1 MITKKEN
8 GYFVDVSLGIDPISG
23 KQRRKRI
30 TVSTKKEA
38 QQIESKYLRLYH
50 ENKLITN
57 SDLNL
62 KDIFEIYEEKYS
74 KNLKPSYQQTQKRIF
89 QNYIEPYFK
98 NTQIKL
104 IKKQQIYDFQQFL
117 LTSKPKRK
125 DTLSHKTI
133 NMIIIHL
140 QKLFNVAIKE
150 GLTYENPCNQI
161 DKLKVQKKEIDFW
174 TLDEFKTFISHI
186 DKNKPFLKVFY
197 QCAFFTGMR
206 AGEMIALTWND
217 IDFYNQTIRIN
228 KSTKLINGN
237 YVTTTPKTESS
248 NRYITI
254 NTKITAMLKKWQ
266 EIQPKLLIDNFQNID
281 SDKLLVFQYSEK
293 HPSSDYYSKQIKKII
308 VKNNL
313 NLKPIRLHD
322 FRHSHVALLIHNNEK
337 NTTIKERLGHSS
349 ITTTIDTYGHL
360 YPNSQKSMS
369 DKFDNYDIFEL

>member
-23 KQRRKRI
+23 KQRRKRL

-50 ENKLITN
+50 ENKLTTN
-57 SDLNL
+57 SDLTL
-62 KDIFEIYEEKYS
+62 KDIYEVYEEKYTQ
-74 KNLKPSYQQTQKRIF
+74 NLKPSYKQTQERIF
-89 QNYIEPYFK
+89 KNYIEPYFK

-125 DTLSHKTI
+125 ETLSNKTI

-140 QKLFNVAIKE
+140 QRLFNVAMKE
-150 GLTYENPCNQI
+150 GLSYENPCNQI

-174 TLDEFKTFISHI
+174 TLDEFTTFISHI

-197 QCAFFTGMR
+197 QFAFFTGMR
-206 AGEMIALTWND
+206 AGEMIALTWSD
-217 IDFYNQTIRIN
+217 IDFYNQTVRIN
-228 KSTKLINGN
+228 KSAKLINGN

-254 NTKITAMLKKWQ
+254 NSKITAMLKKWQ

>member
-23 KQRRKRI
+23 KQRRKRL

-50 ENKLITN
+50 ENKLTTN
-57 SDLNL
+57 SDLTL
-62 KDIFEIYEEKYS
+62 KDIYEIYEEKYTQ
-74 KNLKPSYQQTQKRIF
+74 NLKPSYKQTQERIF
-89 QNYIEPYFK
+89 KNYIEPYFK

-125 DTLSHKTI
+125 ETLSNKTI

-140 QKLFNVAIKE
+140 QKLFNVAMKE
-150 GLTYENPCNQI
+150 GLSYENPCNQI

-174 TLDEFKTFISHI
+174 TLDEFTTFISHI

-197 QCAFFTGMR
+197 QFAFFTGMR
-206 AGEMIALTWND
+206 AGEMIALTWSD
-217 IDFYNQTIRIN
+217 IDFYNQTVRIN
-228 KSTKLINGN
+228 KSAKLINGN

-254 NTKITAMLKKWQ
+254 NTKITSMLKKWQ

-281 SDKLLVFQYSEK
+281 SDKLLVFQYNKK

-308 VKNNL
+308 AKNDL

>member
-23 KQRRKRI
+23 KQRRKRL

-50 ENKLITN
+50 ENKLTTN
-57 SDLNL
+57 SNLNL
-62 KDIFEIYEEKYS
+62 KDIYEIYEEKYTQ
-74 KNLKPSYQQTQKRIF
+74 NLKPSYKQTQERIF
-89 QNYIEPYFK
+89 KNYIEPYFK

-125 DTLSHKTI
+125 ETLSNKTI

-150 GLTYENPCNQI
+150 GLSYENPCNQI

-174 TLDEFKTFISHI
+174 TLDEFTTFISHI

-197 QCAFFTGMR
+197 QFAFFTGLR
-206 AGEMIALTWND
+206 AGEMIALTWSD
-217 IDFYNQTIRIN
+217 IDFYNQTVRIN
-228 KSTKLINGN
+228 KSAKLINGN

-254 NTKITAMLKKWQ
+254 NSKITAMLKKWQ

-313 NLKPIRLHD
+313 NLKSIRLHD

>member
-8 GYFVDVSLGIDPISG
+8 GYFIDVSLGIDPISG
-23 KQRRKRI
+23 KQRRKRL

-57 SDLNL
+57 SDLTL
-62 KDIFEIYEEKYS
+62 KDIYEIYEEKYTQ
-74 KNLKPSYQQTQKRIF
+74 NLKPSYKQTQERIF
-89 QNYIEPYFK
+89 KNYIEPYFK

-125 DTLSHKTI
+125 ETLSNKTI

-140 QKLFNVAIKE
+140 QKLFNVAMKE
-150 GLTYENPCNQI
+150 GLSYENPCNQI

-174 TLDEFKTFISHI
+174 TLDEFTTFISHI

-197 QCAFFTGMR
+197 QFAFFTGMR
-206 AGEMIALTWND
+206 AGEMIALTWSD
-217 IDFYNQTIRIN
+217 IDFYNQTVRIN
-228 KSTKLINGN
+228 KSAKLINGN

-266 EIQPKLLIDNFQNID
+266 EIQPKLLIDNSQNID
-281 SDKLLVFQYSEK
+281 SDKLLVFQYNEK

-308 VKNNL
+308 AKNNL

-360 YPNSQKSMS
+360 YPNSQKLMS
-369 DKFDNYDIFEL
+369 DKFDNYDIFKL

>member
-23 KQRRKRI
+23 KQRRKRL

-50 ENKLITN
+50 ENKLTTN
-57 SDLNL
+57 SDLTL
-62 KDIFEIYEEKYS
+62 KDIYEIYEEKYTQ
-74 KNLKPSYQQTQKRIF
+74 NLKPSYKQTQERIF
-89 QNYIEPYFK
+89 KNYIEPYFK

-125 DTLSHKTI
+125 ETLSNKTI

-140 QKLFNVAIKE
+140 QKLFNVAMKE
-150 GLTYENPCNQI
+150 GLSYENPCNQI

-174 TLDEFKTFISHI
+174 TLDEFTTFISHI

-197 QCAFFTGMR
+197 QFAFFTGMR
-206 AGEMIALTWND
+206 AGEMIALTWSD
-217 IDFYNQTIRIN
+217 IDFYNQTVRIN
-228 KSTKLINGN
+228 KSAKLINGN

-254 NTKITAMLKKWQ
+254 NTKITSMLKKWQ

-281 SDKLLVFQYSEK
+281 SDKLLVFQYNEK

-308 VKNNL
+308 AKNDL

>member
-8 GYFVDVSLGIDPISG
+8 GYFVDVSSGIDPISG
-23 KQRRKRI
+23 KQRRKRL

-50 ENKLITN
+50 ENKLTTN
-57 SDLNL
+57 SDLTL
-62 KDIFEIYEEKYS
+62 KDIYEVYEEKYTQ
-74 KNLKPSYQQTQKRIF
+74 NLKPSYKQTQERIF
-89 QNYIEPYFK
+89 KNYIEPYFK

-125 DTLSHKTI
+125 ETLSNKTI

-140 QKLFNVAIKE
+140 QKLFNVAMKE
-150 GLTYENPCNQI
+150 GLSYENPCNQI

-174 TLDEFKTFISHI
+174 TLDEFTTFISHI

-197 QCAFFTGMR
+197 QFAFFTGMR
-206 AGEMIALTWND
+206 AGEMIALTWSD
-217 IDFYNQTIRIN
+217 IDFYNQTVRIN
-228 KSTKLINGN
+228 KSAKLINGN

-254 NTKITAMLKKWQ
+254 NSKITAMLKKWQ

>member
-23 KQRRKRI
+23 KQRRKRL

-50 ENKLITN
+50 ENKLTTN
-57 SDLNL
+57 SNLTL
-62 KDIFEIYEEKYS
+62 KDIYEIYEEKYTQ
-74 KNLKPSYQQTQKRIF
+74 NLKPSYKQTQERIF
-89 QNYIEPYFK
+89 KNYVEPYFK

-125 DTLSHKTI
+125 ETLSNKTI

-140 QKLFNVAIKE
+140 QKLFNVAMKE
-150 GLTYENPCNQI
+150 GLSYENPCNQI
-161 DKLKVQKKEIDFW
+161 DKLKVQKKEINFW
-174 TLDEFKTFISHI
+174 TLDEFTTFISHI

-197 QCAFFTGMR
+197 QFAFFTGMR
-206 AGEMIALTWND
+206 AGEMIALTWSD
-217 IDFYNQTIRIN
+217 IDFYNQTVRIN
-228 KSTKLINGN
+228 KSAKLINGN

-254 NTKITAMLKKWQ
+254 NTKITSMLKKWQ

-281 SDKLLVFQYSEK
+281 SDKLLVFQYNEK

-308 VKNNL
+308 AKNDL

>member
-23 KQRRKRI
+23 KQRRKRL

-38 QQIESKYLRLYH
+38 QQIETKYLRLYH
-50 ENKLITN
+50 ENKLTTN
-57 SDLNL
+57 SDLTL
-62 KDIFEIYEEKYS
+62 KDIYEIYEEKYTQ
-74 KNLKPSYQQTQKRIF
+74 NLKPSYKQTQERIF
-89 QNYIEPYFK
+89 KNYIEPYFK

-125 DTLSHKTI
+125 ETLSNKTI

-150 GLTYENPCNQI
+150 GLSYENPCNQI

-174 TLDEFKTFISHI
+174 TLDEFTTFISHI

-197 QCAFFTGMR
+197 QFAFFTGMR
-206 AGEMIALTWND
+206 AGEMIALTWSD
-217 IDFYNQTIRIN
+217 IDFYNQTVRIN
-228 KSTKLINGN
+228 KSAKLINGN

>member
-23 KQRRKRI
+23 KQRRKRL

-50 ENKLITN
+50 ENKLTTN
-57 SDLNL
+57 SDLTL
-62 KDIFEIYEEKYS
+62 KDIYEIYEEKYTQ
-74 KNLKPSYQQTQKRIF
+74 NLKPSYKQTQERIF
-89 QNYIEPYFK
+89 KNYIEPYFK

-125 DTLSHKTI
+125 ETLSNKTI

-140 QKLFNVAIKE
+140 QKLFNVAMKE
-150 GLTYENPCNQI
+150 GLSYENPCNQI
-161 DKLKVQKKEIDFW
+161 DKLKVQKKEINFW
-174 TLDEFKTFISHI
+174 TLDEFTTFISHI

-197 QCAFFTGMR
+197 QFAFFTGMR
-206 AGEMIALTWND
+206 AGEMIALTWSD
-217 IDFYNQTIRIN
+217 IDFYNQTVRIN
-228 KSTKLINGN
+228 KSAKLINGN

-254 NTKITAMLKKWQ
+254 NTKITSMLKKWQ

-281 SDKLLVFQYSEK
+281 SDKLLVFQYNEK

-308 VKNNL
+308 AKNDL

>member
-23 KQRRKRI
+23 KQRRKRL

-50 ENKLITN
+50 ENKLTTN
-57 SDLNL
+57 SDLTL
-62 KDIFEIYEEKYS
+62 KDIYEVYEEKYTQ
-74 KNLKPSYQQTQKRIF
+74 NLKPSYKQTQERIF
-89 QNYIEPYFK
+89 KNYIEPYFK

-125 DTLSHKTI
+125 ETLSNKTI

-140 QKLFNVAIKE
+140 QKLFNVAMKE
-150 GLTYENPCNQI
+150 GLSYENPCNQI

-174 TLDEFKTFISHI
+174 TLDEFTTFISHI

-197 QCAFFTGMR
+197 QFAFFTGMR
-206 AGEMIALTWND
+206 AGEMIALTWSD
-217 IDFYNQTIRIN
+217 IDFYNQTVRIN
-228 KSTKLINGN
+228 KSAKLINGN

-254 NTKITAMLKKWQ
+254 NSKITAMLKKWQ

-360 YPNSQKSMS
+360 YPNTQKSMS

>member
-23 KQRRKRI
+23 KQRRKRL

-50 ENKLITN
+50 ENKLTTN
-57 SDLNL
+57 SDLTL
-62 KDIFEIYEEKYS
+62 KDIYEIYEEKYTQ
-74 KNLKPSYQQTQKRIF
+74 NLKPSYKQTQERIF
-89 QNYIEPYFK
+89 KNYIEPYFK

-125 DTLSHKTI
+125 ETLSNKTI

-140 QKLFNVAIKE
+140 QKLFNVAMKE
-150 GLTYENPCNQI
+150 GLSYENPCNQI
-161 DKLKVQKKEIDFW
+161 DKLKVQKKEINFW
-174 TLDEFKTFISHI
+174 TLDEFTTFISHI

-197 QCAFFTGMR
+197 QFAFFTGMR
-206 AGEMIALTWND
+206 AGEMIALTWSD
-217 IDFYNQTIRIN
+217 IDFYNQTVRIN
-228 KSTKLINGN
+228 KSAKLINGN

-254 NTKITAMLKKWQ
+254 NTKITSMLKKWQ

-281 SDKLLVFQYSEK
+281 SDKLLIFQYNEK

-308 VKNNL
+308 AKNDL

>member
-23 KQRRKRI
+23 KQRRKRL

-50 ENKLITN
+50 ENKLTTN
-57 SDLNL
+57 SNLTL
-62 KDIFEIYEEKYS
+62 KDIYEIYEEKYTQ
-74 KNLKPSYQQTQKRIF
+74 NLKPSYKQTQERIF
-89 QNYIEPYFK
+89 KNYIEPYFK

-125 DTLSHKTI
+125 ETLSNKTI

-140 QKLFNVAIKE
+140 QKLFNVAMKE
-150 GLTYENPCNQI
+150 GLSYENPCNQI
-161 DKLKVQKKEIDFW
+161 DKLKVQKKEINFW
-174 TLDEFKTFISHI
+174 TLDEFTTFISHI

-197 QCAFFTGMR
+197 QFAFFTGMR
-206 AGEMIALTWND
+206 AGEMIALTWSD
-217 IDFYNQTIRIN
+217 IDFYNQTVRIN
-228 KSTKLINGN
+228 KSAKLINGN

-254 NTKITAMLKKWQ
+254 NTKITSMLKKWQ

-281 SDKLLVFQYSEK
+281 SDKLLVFQYNEK

-308 VKNNL
+308 AKNDL

>member
-23 KQRRKRI
+23 KQRRKRL

-50 ENKLITN
+50 ENKLTTN
-57 SDLNL
+57 SDLTL
-62 KDIFEIYEEKYS
+62 KDIYEVYEEKYTQ
-74 KNLKPSYQQTQKRIF
+74 NLKPSYKQTQERIF
-89 QNYIEPYFK
+89 KNYIEPYFK

-125 DTLSHKTI
+125 ETLSNKTI

-140 QKLFNVAIKE
+140 QKLFNLAMKE
-150 GLTYENPCNQI
+150 GLSYENPCNQI

-174 TLDEFKTFISHI
+174 TLDEFTTFISHI

-197 QCAFFTGMR
+197 QFAFFTGMR
-206 AGEMIALTWND
+206 AGEMIALTWSD
-217 IDFYNQTIRIN
+217 IDFYNQTVRIN
-228 KSTKLINGN
+228 KSAKLINGN

-254 NTKITAMLKKWQ
+254 NSKITAMLKKWQ

>member
-1 MITKKEN
+1 MIRKKEN

-23 KQRRKRI
+23 KQRRKRL

-57 SDLNL
+57 SDLTL
-62 KDIFEIYEEKYS
+62 KDIYEIYEEKYTQ
-74 KNLKPSYQQTQKRIF
+74 NLKPSYKQTQERIF
-89 QNYIEPYFK
+89 KNYIEPYFK

-125 DTLSHKTI
+125 ETLSNKTI

-140 QKLFNVAIKE
+140 QKLFNVAMKE
-150 GLTYENPCNQI
+150 GLSYENPCNQI

-174 TLDEFKTFISHI
+174 TLDEFTTFISHI

-197 QCAFFTGMR
+197 QFAFFTGMR
-206 AGEMIALTWND
+206 AGEMIALTWSD
-217 IDFYNQTIRIN
+217 IDFYNQTVRIN
-228 KSTKLINGN
+228 KSAKLINGN

-266 EIQPKLLIDNFQNID
+266 EIQPKLLIDNSQNID
-281 SDKLLVFQYSEK
+281 SDKLLVFQYNEK

-308 VKNNL
+308 AKNNL

-360 YPNSQKSMS
+360 YPNSQKLMS
-369 DKFDNYDIFEL
+369 DKFDNYDIFKL

>member
-23 KQRRKRI
+23 KQRRKRL

-50 ENKLITN
+50 ENKLTTN
-57 SDLNL
+57 SNLNL
-62 KDIFEIYEEKYS
+62 KDIYEIYEEKYTQ
-74 KNLKPSYQQTQKRIF
+74 NLKPSYKQTQERIF
-89 QNYIEPYFK
+89 KNYIEPYFK

-125 DTLSHKTI
+125 ETLSNKTI

-150 GLTYENPCNQI
+150 GLSYENPCNQI

-174 TLDEFKTFISHI
+174 TLDEFTTFISHI

-197 QCAFFTGMR
+197 QFAFFTGLR
-206 AGEMIALTWND
+206 AGEMIALTWSD
-217 IDFYNQTIRIN
+217 IDFYNQTVRIN
-228 KSTKLINGN
+228 KSAKLINGN

-254 NTKITAMLKKWQ
+254 NSKITAMLKKWQ

-313 NLKPIRLHD
+313 NLKSIRLHD

-360 YPNSQKSMS
+360 YPNSQKSTS

>member
-62 KDIFEIYEEKYS
+62 KDIFEIYEEKYTQ
-74 KNLKPSYQQTQKRIF
+74 NLKPSYKQTQKRIF
-89 QNYIEPYFK
+89 KNYIEPYFK

-125 DTLSHKTI
+125 DNLSNKTI

-150 GLTYENPCNQI
+150 GLAYENPCNQI
-161 DKLKVQKKEIDFW
+161 DKLKIQKKEIDFW
-174 TLDEFKTFISHI
+174 TLNEFTTFISHI

-197 QCAFFTGMR
+197 QFAFFTGMR
-206 AGEMIALTWND
+206 AGEMIALTWSD
-217 IDFYNQTIRIN
+217 IDFYNQTVRIN
-228 KSTKLINGN
+228 KSAKLINGN

-248 NRYITI
+248 IRYITI
-254 NTKITAMLKKWQ
+254 NTKITEMLKKWQ
-266 EIQPKLLIDNFQNID
+266 EIQPKLLVDNFQNID

-308 VKNNL
+308 KKNNL

>member
-1 MITKKEN
+1 ITKKEN

-23 KQRRKRI
+23 KQRRKRL

-50 ENKLITN
+50 ENKLTTN
-57 SDLNL
+57 SDLTL
-62 KDIFEIYEEKYS
+62 KDIYEVYEEKYTQ
-74 KNLKPSYQQTQKRIF
+74 NLKPSYKQTQERIF
-89 QNYIEPYFK
+89 KNYIEPYFK

-125 DTLSHKTI
+125 ETLSNKTI

-140 QKLFNVAIKE
+140 QKLFNVAMKE
-150 GLTYENPCNQI
+150 GLSYENPCNQI

-174 TLDEFKTFISHI
+174 TLDEFTTFISHI

-197 QCAFFTGMR
+197 QFAFFTGMR
-206 AGEMIALTWND
+206 AGEMIALTWSD
-217 IDFYNQTIRIN
+217 IDFYNQTVRIN
-228 KSTKLINGN
+228 KSAKLINGN

-254 NTKITAMLKKWQ
+254 NSKITAMLKKWQ

>member
-23 KQRRKRI
+23 KQRRKRL

-50 ENKLITN
+50 ENKLTTN
-57 SDLNL
+57 SDLTL
-62 KDIFEIYEEKYS
+62 KDIYEIYEEKYTQ
-74 KNLKPSYQQTQKRIF
+74 NLKPSYKQTQERIF
-89 QNYIEPYFK
+89 KNYIEPYFK
-98 NTQIKL
+98 DTQIKL

-125 DTLSHKTI
+125 ETLSNKTI

-140 QKLFNVAIKE
+140 QKLFNVAMKE
-150 GLTYENPCNQI
+150 GLFYENPCNQI
-161 DKLKVQKKEIDFW
+161 DKLKVQKKEINFW
-174 TLDEFKTFISHI
+174 TLDEFTTFISHI

-197 QCAFFTGMR
+197 QFAFFTGMR
-206 AGEMIALTWND
+206 AGEMIALTWSD
-217 IDFYNQTIRIN
+217 IDFYNQTVRIN
-228 KSTKLINGN
+228 KSAKLINGN

-254 NTKITAMLKKWQ
+254 NTKITSMLKKWQ

-281 SDKLLVFQYSEK
+281 SDKLLVFQYNEK

-308 VKNNL
+308 AKNDL
-313 NLKPIRLHD
+313 NLKTIRLHD

>member
-23 KQRRKRI
+23 KQRRKRL

-50 ENKLITN
+50 ENKLTTN
-57 SDLNL
+57 SDLTL
-62 KDIFEIYEEKYS
+62 KDIYEIYEEKYTQ
-74 KNLKPSYQQTQKRIF
+74 NLKPSYKQTQERIF
-89 QNYIEPYFK
+89 KNYIEHYFK

-125 DTLSHKTI
+125 ETLSNKTI

-140 QKLFNVAIKE
+140 QKLFNVAMKE
-150 GLTYENPCNQI
+150 GLSYENPCNQI

-174 TLDEFKTFISHI
+174 TLDEFTTFISHI

-197 QCAFFTGMR
+197 QFAFFTGMR
-206 AGEMIALTWND
+206 AGEMIALTWSD
-217 IDFYNQTIRIN
+217 IDFYNQTVRIN
-228 KSTKLINGN
+228 KSAKLINGN

-254 NTKITAMLKKWQ
+254 NTKITTMLKKWQ

-308 VKNNL
+308 AKNNL

>member
-62 KDIFEIYEEKYS
+62 KDIFEIYEEKYTQ
-74 KNLKPSYQQTQKRIF
+74 NLKPSYKQTQKRIF
-89 QNYIEPYFK
+89 KNYIEPYFK

-125 DTLSHKTI
+125 DNLSNKTI

-161 DKLKVQKKEIDFW
+161 DKLKIQKKEIDFW
-174 TLDEFKTFISHI
+174 TLNEFSTFISHI

-197 QCAFFTGMR
+197 QFAFFTGMR
-206 AGEMIALTWND
+206 AGEMIALKWSD
-217 IDFYNQTIRIN
+217 IDFYNQTVRIN
-228 KSTKLINGN
+228 KSAKLINGN

-248 NRYITI
+248 IRYITI
-254 NTKITAMLKKWQ
+254 NTKITEMLKKWQ
-266 EIQPKLLIDNFQNID
+266 EIQPKLLVDNFQNID

-308 VKNNL
+308 KKNNL

-369 DKFDNYDIFEL
+369 DKFDNYDIFDL

>member
-23 KQRRKRI
+23 KQRRKRL

-50 ENKLITN
+50 ENKLTTN
-57 SDLNL
+57 SNLNL
-62 KDIFEIYEEKYS
+62 KDIYEIYEEKYTQ
-74 KNLKPSYQQTQKRIF
+74 NLKPSYKQTQERIF
-89 QNYIEPYFK
+89 KNYIEPYFK

-125 DTLSHKTI
+125 ETLSNKTI

-150 GLTYENPCNQI
+150 GLSYENPCNQI

-174 TLDEFKTFISHI
+174 TLDEFTTFISHI

-197 QCAFFTGMR
+197 QFAFFTGLR
-206 AGEMIALTWND
+206 AGEMIALTWSD
-217 IDFYNQTIRIN
+217 IDFYNQTVRIN
-228 KSTKLINGN
+228 KSAKLINGN

>member
-62 KDIFEIYEEKYS
+62 KDIFEIYEEKYTQ
-74 KNLKPSYQQTQKRIF
+74 NLKPSYKQTQKRIF
-89 QNYIEPYFK
+89 KNYIEPYFK

-125 DTLSHKTI
+125 DSLSNKTI

-174 TLDEFKTFISHI
+174 TLDEFTTFISHI
-186 DKNKPFLKVFY
+186 DKTKPFLKVFY
-197 QCAFFTGMR
+197 QFAFFTGMR

-217 IDFYNQTIRIN
+217 IDFYNQTVRIN
-228 KSTKLINGN
+228 KSAKLINGN

-248 NRYITI
+248 NRYITV
-254 NTKITAMLKKWQ
+254 NTKIIEMLKKWQ
-266 EIQPKLLIDNFQNID
+266 EIQPKLLVDNFQNID

-308 VKNNL
+308 KKNNL

>member
-23 KQRRKRI
+23 KQRRKRL

-50 ENKLITN
+50 ENKLTTN
-57 SDLNL
+57 SNLNL
-62 KDIFEIYEEKYS
+62 KDIYEIYEEKYTQ
-74 KNLKPSYQQTQKRIF
+74 NLKPSYKQTQERIF
-89 QNYIEPYFK
+89 KNYIEPYFK

-125 DTLSHKTI
+125 ETLSNKTI

-150 GLTYENPCNQI
+150 GLSYENPCNQI

-174 TLDEFKTFISHI
+174 TLDEFTTFISHI

-197 QCAFFTGMR
+197 QFAFFTGMR
-206 AGEMIALTWND
+206 AGEMIALTWSD
-217 IDFYNQTIRIN
+217 IDFYNQTVRIN
-228 KSTKLINGN
+228 KSAKLINGN

-254 NTKITAMLKKWQ
+254 NTKITSMLKKWQ

-281 SDKLLVFQYSEK
+281 SNKLLVFQYNEK

-313 NLKPIRLHD
+313 NLKSIRLHD

>member
-1 MITKKEN
+1 TKKEN

-23 KQRRKRI
+23 KQRRKRL

-50 ENKLITN
+50 ENKLTTN
-57 SDLNL
+57 SDLTL
-62 KDIFEIYEEKYS
+62 KDIYEIYEEKYTQ
-74 KNLKPSYQQTQKRIF
+74 NLKPSYKQTQERIF
-89 QNYIEPYFK
+89 KNYIEPYFK

-125 DTLSHKTI
+125 ETLSNKTI

-140 QKLFNVAIKE
+140 QKLFNVAMKE
-150 GLTYENPCNQI
+150 GLSYENPCNQI
-161 DKLKVQKKEIDFW
+161 DKLKVQKKEINFW
-174 TLDEFKTFISHI
+174 TLDEFTTFISHI

-197 QCAFFTGMR
+197 QFAFFTGMR
-206 AGEMIALTWND
+206 AGEMIALTWSD
-217 IDFYNQTIRIN
+217 IDFYNQTVRIN
-228 KSTKLINGN
+228 KSAKLINGN

-254 NTKITAMLKKWQ
+254 NTKITSMLKKWQ

-281 SDKLLVFQYSEK
+281 SDKLLVFQYNEK

-308 VKNNL
+308 AKNDL

>member
-23 KQRRKRI
+23 KQRRKRL

-57 SDLNL
+57 SDLTL
-62 KDIFEIYEEKYS
+62 KDIYEIYEEKYTQ
-74 KNLKPSYQQTQKRIF
+74 NLKPSYKQTQERIF
-89 QNYIEPYFK
+89 KNYIEPYFK

-125 DTLSHKTI
+125 ETLSNKTI

-140 QKLFNVAIKE
+140 QKLFNVAMKE
-150 GLTYENPCNQI
+150 GLSYENPCNQI

-174 TLDEFKTFISHI
+174 TLDEFTTFISHI

-197 QCAFFTGMR
+197 QFAFFTGMR
-206 AGEMIALTWND
+206 AGEMIALTWSD
-217 IDFYNQTIRIN
+217 IDFYNQTVRIN
-228 KSTKLINGN
+228 KSAKLINGN
-237 YVTTTPKTESS
+237 YLTTTPKTESS

-266 EIQPKLLIDNFQNID
+266 EIQPKLLIDNSQNID
-281 SDKLLVFQYSEK
+281 SDKLLVFQYNEK

-308 VKNNL
+308 AKNNL

-360 YPNSQKSMS
+360 YPNSQKLMS
-369 DKFDNYDIFEL
+369 DKFDNYDIFKL

>member
-1 MITKKEN
+1 MITKKKN

-23 KQRRKRI
+23 KQRRKRL

-50 ENKLITN
+50 ENKLTTN
-57 SDLNL
+57 SDLTL
-62 KDIFEIYEEKYS
+62 KDIYEIYEEKYTQ
-74 KNLKPSYQQTQKRIF
+74 NLKPSYKQTQERIF
-89 QNYIEPYFK
+89 KNYIEPYFK

-125 DTLSHKTI
+125 ETLSNKTI

-140 QKLFNVAIKE
+140 QKLFNVAMKE
-150 GLTYENPCNQI
+150 GLSYENPCNQI
-161 DKLKVQKKEIDFW
+161 DKLKVQKKEINFW
-174 TLDEFKTFISHI
+174 TLDEFTTFISHI

-197 QCAFFTGMR
+197 QFAFFTGMR
-206 AGEMIALTWND
+206 AGEMIALTWSD
-217 IDFYNQTIRIN
+217 IDFYNQTVRIN
-228 KSTKLINGN
+228 KSAKLINGN

-254 NTKITAMLKKWQ
+254 NTKITSMLKKWQ

-281 SDKLLVFQYSEK
+281 SDKLLVFQYNEK

-308 VKNNL
+308 AKNDL

>member
-23 KQRRKRI
+23 KQRRKRL

-50 ENKLITN
+50 ENKLTTN
-57 SDLNL
+57 SDLTL
-62 KDIFEIYEEKYS
+62 KDIYEIYEEKYTQ
-74 KNLKPSYQQTQKRIF
+74 NLKPSYKQTQERIF
-89 QNYIEPYFK
+89 KNYIEPYFR
-98 NTQIKL
+98 NTKIKL

-125 DTLSHKTI
+125 ETLSNKTI

-140 QKLFNVAIKE
+140 QKLFNVAMKE
-150 GLTYENPCNQI
+150 GLSYKNPCNQI

-174 TLDEFKTFISHI
+174 TLDEFTTFISHI

-197 QCAFFTGMR
+197 QFAFFTGMR
-206 AGEMIALTWND
+206 AGEMIALTWSD
-217 IDFYNQTIRIN
+217 IDFYNQTVRIN
-228 KSTKLINGN
+228 KSAKLINGN

-254 NTKITAMLKKWQ
+254 NTKITSMLKKWQ

-281 SDKLLVFQYSEK
+281 SDKLLVFQYNEK

-308 VKNNL
+308 AKNDL

>member
-23 KQRRKRI
+23 KQRRKRL

-50 ENKLITN
+50 ENKLTTN
-57 SDLNL
+57 SDLTL
-62 KDIFEIYEEKYS
+62 KDIYEVYEDKYTQ
-74 KNLKPSYQQTQKRIF
+74 NLKPSYKQTQERIF
-89 QNYIEPYFK
+89 KNYIEPYFK

-125 DTLSHKTI
+125 ETLSNKTI

-140 QKLFNVAIKE
+140 QKLFNVAMKE
-150 GLTYENPCNQI
+150 GLSYENPCNQI

-174 TLDEFKTFISHI
+174 TLDEFTTFISHI

-197 QCAFFTGMR
+197 QFAFFTGMR
-206 AGEMIALTWND
+206 AGEMIALTWSD
-217 IDFYNQTIRIN
+217 IDFYNQTVRIN
-228 KSTKLINGN
+228 KSAKLINGN

-254 NTKITAMLKKWQ
+254 NSKITAMLKKWQ

>member
-23 KQRRKRI
+23 KQRRKRL

-50 ENKLITN
+50 ENKLTTN
-57 SDLNL
+57 SDLTL
-62 KDIFEIYEEKYS
+62 KDIYEVYEEKYTQ
-74 KNLKPSYQQTQKRIF
+74 NLKPSYKQTQERIF
-89 QNYIEPYFK
+89 KNYIEPYFK

-125 DTLSHKTI
+125 ETLSNKTI

-140 QKLFNVAIKE
+140 QKLFNVAMKE
-150 GLTYENPCNQI
+150 GLSYENPCNQI

-174 TLDEFKTFISHI
+174 TLDEFTTFISHI

-197 QCAFFTGMR
+197 QFAFFTGMR
-206 AGEMIALTWND
+206 AGEMIALTWSD
-217 IDFYNQTIRIN
+217 IDFYNQTVRIN
-228 KSTKLINGN
+228 KSAKLINGN

-254 NTKITAMLKKWQ
+254 NSKITAMLKKWQ

-293 HPSSDYYSKQIKKII
+293 HPSSDYYSKQIKK
-308 VKNNL
+308 NNCKKQL
-313 NLKPIRLHD
+313 EP
-322 FRHSHVALLIHNNEK
+322 
-337 NTTIKERLGHSS
+337 
-349 ITTTIDTYGHL
+349 
-360 YPNSQKSMS
+360 
-369 DKFDNYDIFEL
+369 

>member
-23 KQRRKRI
+23 KQRRRRL

-50 ENKLITN
+50 ENKLTTN
-57 SDLNL
+57 SDLTL
-62 KDIFEIYEEKYS
+62 KDIYEIYEEKYTQ
-74 KNLKPSYQQTQKRIF
+74 NLKPSYKQTQKRIF
-89 QNYIEPYFK
+89 KNYIEPYFK

-117 LTSKPKRK
+117 LTSKPRRK
-125 DTLSHKTI
+125 DNLSNKTI

-150 GLTYENPCNQI
+150 GLTYENSCNQI

-174 TLDEFKTFISHI
+174 TLDEFTTFISHI

-197 QCAFFTGMR
+197 QFAFFTGMR
-206 AGEMIALTWND
+206 AGEMIALTWSD
-217 IDFYNQTIRIN
+217 IDFYNQTVRIN
-228 KSTKLINGN
+228 KSAKLINGN

-308 VKNNL
+308 AKNNL

>member
-23 KQRRKRI
+23 KQRRKRL

-50 ENKLITN
+50 ENKLTTN
-57 SDLNL
+57 SDLTL
-62 KDIFEIYEEKYS
+62 KDIYEVYEEKYTQ
-74 KNLKPSYQQTQKRIF
+74 NLKPSYKQTQERIF
-89 QNYIEPYFK
+89 KNYIEPYFK

-125 DTLSHKTI
+125 ETLSNKTI

-140 QKLFNVAIKE
+140 QKLFNVAMKE
-150 GLTYENPCNQI
+150 GLSYENPCNQI

-174 TLDEFKTFISHI
+174 TLDEFTTFISHI

-197 QCAFFTGMR
+197 QFAFFTGMR
-206 AGEMIALTWND
+206 AGEMIALTWSD
-217 IDFYNQTIRIN
+217 IDFYNQTVRIN
-228 KSTKLINGN
+228 KSAKLINGN

-254 NTKITAMLKKWQ
+254 NSKITAMLKKWQ

>member
-23 KQRRKRI
+23 KQRRKRL

-50 ENKLITN
+50 ENKLTTN
-57 SDLNL
+57 SDLTL
-62 KDIFEIYEEKYS
+62 KDIYEIYEEKYTQ
-74 KNLKPSYQQTQKRIF
+74 NLKPSYKQTQERILK
-89 QNYIEPYFK
+89 NYIEPYFK
-98 NTQIKL
+98 DTQIKL

-125 DTLSHKTI
+125 ETLSNKTI

-140 QKLFNVAIKE
+140 QKLFNVAMKE
-150 GLTYENPCNQI
+150 GLFYENPCNQI
-161 DKLKVQKKEIDFW
+161 DKLKVQKKEINFW
-174 TLDEFKTFISHI
+174 TLDEFTTFISHI

-197 QCAFFTGMR
+197 QFAFFTGMR
-206 AGEMIALTWND
+206 AGEMIALTWSD
-217 IDFYNQTIRIN
+217 IDFYNQTVRIN
-228 KSTKLINGN
+228 KSAKLINGN

-254 NTKITAMLKKWQ
+254 NTKITSMLKKWQ

-281 SDKLLVFQYSEK
+281 SDKLLVFQYNEK

-308 VKNNL
+308 AKNDL
-313 NLKPIRLHD
+313 NLKTIRLHD

>member
-23 KQRRKRI
+23 KQRRKRL

-38 QQIESKYLRLYH
+38 QQIETKYLRLYH
-50 ENKLITN
+50 ENKLTTN
-57 SDLNL
+57 SDLTL
-62 KDIFEIYEEKYS
+62 KDIYEIYEEKYTQ
-74 KNLKPSYQQTQKRIF
+74 NLKPSYKQTQERIF
-89 QNYIEPYFK
+89 KNYIEPYFK

-125 DTLSHKTI
+125 KTLSNKTI

-150 GLTYENPCNQI
+150 GLSYENPCNQI

-174 TLDEFKTFISHI
+174 TLDEFTTFISHI

-197 QCAFFTGMR
+197 QFAFFTGMR
-206 AGEMIALTWND
+206 AGEMIALTWSD
-217 IDFYNQTIRIN
+217 IDFYNQTVRIN
-228 KSTKLINGN
+228 KSAKLINGN

>member
-1 MITKKEN
+1 EN

-23 KQRRKRI
+23 KQRRKRL

-50 ENKLITN
+50 ENKLTTN
-57 SDLNL
+57 SDLTL
-62 KDIFEIYEEKYS
+62 KDIYEVYEEKYTQ
-74 KNLKPSYQQTQKRIF
+74 NLKPSYKQTQERIF
-89 QNYIEPYFK
+89 KNYIEPYFK

-125 DTLSHKTI
+125 ETLSNKTI

-140 QKLFNVAIKE
+140 QKLFNVAMKE
-150 GLTYENPCNQI
+150 GLSYENPCNQI

-174 TLDEFKTFISHI
+174 TLDEFTTFISHI

-197 QCAFFTGMR
+197 QFAFFTGMR
-206 AGEMIALTWND
+206 AGEMIALTWSD
-217 IDFYNQTIRIN
+217 IDFYNQTVRIN
-228 KSTKLINGN
+228 KSAKLINGN

-254 NTKITAMLKKWQ
+254 NSKITAMLKKWQ

>member
-23 KQRRKRI
+23 KQRRKRL

-57 SDLNL
+57 SDLTL
-62 KDIFEIYEEKYS
+62 KDIYEIYEEKYTQ
-74 KNLKPSYQQTQKRIF
+74 NLKPSYKQTQERIF
-89 QNYIEPYFK
+89 KNYIEPYFK

-125 DTLSHKTI
+125 ETLSNKTI

-140 QKLFNVAIKE
+140 QKLFNVAMKE
-150 GLTYENPCNQI
+150 GLSHENPCNQI

-174 TLDEFKTFISHI
+174 TLDEFTTFISHI

-197 QCAFFTGMR
+197 QFAFFTGMR
-206 AGEMIALTWND
+206 AGEMIALTWSD
-217 IDFYNQTIRIN
+217 IDFYNQTVRIN
-228 KSTKLINGN
+228 KSAKLINGN

-254 NTKITAMLKKWQ
+254 NSKITAMLKKWQ
-266 EIQPKLLIDNFQNID
+266 EIQPKLLIDNSQNID
-281 SDKLLVFQYSEK
+281 SDKLLVFQYNEK

-308 VKNNL
+308 AKNNL

-360 YPNSQKSMS
+360 YPNSQKLMS
-369 DKFDNYDIFEL
+369 DKFDNYDIFKL

>member
-50 ENKLITN
+50 ENKLTTN
-57 SDLNL
+57 SDLTL
-62 KDIFEIYEEKYS
+62 KDIYEIYEEKYTQ
-74 KNLKPSYQQTQKRIF
+74 NLKPSYKQTQERIF
-89 QNYIEPYFK
+89 KNYIEPYFK

-125 DTLSHKTI
+125 ETLSNKTI

-150 GLTYENPCNQI
+150 GLSYENPCNQI

-174 TLDEFKTFISHI
+174 TLDEFTTFISHI

-197 QCAFFTGMR
+197 QFAFFTGMR
-206 AGEMIALTWND
+206 AGEMIALTWSD
-217 IDFYNQTIRIN
+217 IDFYNQTVRIN
-228 KSTKLINGN
+228 KSAKLINGN

>member
-23 KQRRKRI
+23 KQRRKRL

-50 ENKLITN
+50 ENKLTTN
-57 SDLNL
+57 SDLTL
-62 KDIFEIYEEKYS
+62 KDIYEIYEEKYTQ
-74 KNLKPSYQQTQKRIF
+74 NLKPSYKQTQERIF
-89 QNYIEPYFK
+89 KNYIEPYFK

-125 DTLSHKTI
+125 ETLSNKTI

-140 QKLFNVAIKE
+140 QKLFNVAMKE
-150 GLTYENPCNQI
+150 GLSYENPCNQI
-161 DKLKVQKKEIDFW
+161 DKLKVQKKEINFW
-174 TLDEFKTFISHI
+174 TLDEFTTFISHI

-197 QCAFFTGMR
+197 QFAFFTGMR
-206 AGEMIALTWND
+206 AGEMIALTWSD
-217 IDFYNQTIRIN
+217 IDFYNQTVRIN
-228 KSTKLINGN
+228 KSAKLINGN

-254 NTKITAMLKKWQ
+254 NTKITSMLKKWQ

-281 SDKLLVFQYSEK
+281 SAKLLVFQFNEK

-308 VKNNL
+308 AKNDL

>member
-8 GYFVDVSLGIDPISG
+8 GYFVDISLGIDPISG
-23 KQRRKRI
+23 KQRRKRL

-50 ENKLITN
+50 ENKLTTN
-57 SDLNL
+57 SDLTL
-62 KDIFEIYEEKYS
+62 KDIYEIYEEKYTQ
-74 KNLKPSYQQTQKRIF
+74 NLKPSYKQTQERIF
-89 QNYIEPYFK
+89 KNYIEPYFK

-125 DTLSHKTI
+125 KTLSNKTI

-140 QKLFNVAIKE
+140 QKLFNVAMKE
-150 GLTYENPCNQI
+150 GLSYENPCNQI

-174 TLDEFKTFISHI
+174 TLDEFTTFISHI

-197 QCAFFTGMR
+197 QFAFFTGMR
-206 AGEMIALTWND
+206 AGEMIALTWSD
-217 IDFYNQTIRIN
+217 IDFYNQTVRIN
-228 KSTKLINGN
+228 KSAKLINGN